1 MSDWR
6 PGAAHGSNLP
16 TSITE
21 VRHRLEAAGH
31 YVTIDGRVTEQ
42 TAATLIPC
50 PVSRL
55 RRWRL
60 EGKGPRF
67 FQPAK
72 TPWYYLGD
80 LLNWIASGE
89 GLLR

>member
-1 MSDWR
+1 MSGWQ
-6 PGAAHGSNLP
+6 PGSAHGSTLP

-21 VRHRLEAAGH
+21 VRHRLETEGH
-31 YVTIDGRVTEQ
+31 YVTIDGRVTER

-67 FQPAK
+67 YQPAK

-80 LLNWIASGE
+80 VLAWIESGE
-89 GLLR
+89 SFK

>member
-1 MSDWR
+1 MSSQE
-6 PGAAHGSNLP
+6 PYAAHCSSLP
-16 TSITE
+16 ASITE
-21 VRHRLEAAGH
+21 VRERLEAIGH

-42 TAATLIPC
+42 TAAALIPC

-80 LLNWIASGE
+80 VLYWIARGE
-89 GLLR
+89 SFR

>member
-1 MSDWR
+1 MTNPEPSPR
-6 PGAAHGSNLP
+6 NNGIPASVA
-16 TSITE
+16 E
-21 VRHRLEAAGH
+21 VRERLESAGH
-31 YVTIDGRVTEQ
+31 YVTVDGRVTEQ
-42 TAATLIPC
+42 TAATLVPC
-50 PVSRL
+50 PISRL

-80 LLNWIASGE
+80 VLAWIADGE
-89 GLLR
+89 SFR

>member
-1 MSDWR
+1 MISPERSSRNDGF
-6 PGAAHGSNLP
+6 PVSVA
-16 TSITE
+16 E
-21 VRHRLEAAGH
+21 VRERLEAAGH
-31 YVTIDGRVTEQ
+31 YVTVDGRVTEH

-50 PVSRL
+50 PTSRL

-80 LLNWIASGE
+80 LLAWIESGE
-89 GLLR
+89 SFQ

>member
-1 MSDWR
+1 MSSQEPR
-6 PGAAHGSNLP
+6 AAHRSSIP

-21 VRHRLEAAGH
+21 VRERLEATGH

-60 EGKGPRF
+60 EGKGPRYF
-67 FQPAK
+67 KPAK
-72 TPWYYLGD
+72 APWYYIGD
-80 LLNWIASGE
+80 IMVWIESGE
-89 GLLR
+89 QFR

>member
-1 MSDWR
+1 MSSQEPR
-6 PGAAHGSNLP
+6 AAHGSSLP

-21 VRHRLEAAGH
+21 VRERLEATGH

-42 TAATLIPC
+42 TAAMLIPC

-60 EGKGPRF
+60 EGKGPRY

-80 LLNWIASGE
+80 VLKWIGTGE
-89 GLLR
+89 SFK

>member
-1 MSDWR
+1 MTTR
-6 PGAAHGSNLP
+6 APP
-16 TSITE
+16 TVEE
-21 VRHRLEAAGH
+21 VRERVEAAGN

-42 TAATLIPC
+42 TAASLIPC
-50 PVSRL
+50 PASRL

-80 LLNWIASGE
+80 VLSWIESGE
-89 GLLR
+89 SFR

>member
-1 MSDWR
+1 MRRSEQTGAGNDGMPMSLTDVW
-6 PGAAHGSNLP
+6 
-16 TSITE
+16 E
-21 VRHRLEAAGH
+21 RLEAAGH
-31 YVTIDGRVTEQ
+31 YVTIDGRVTEDI
-42 TAATLIPC
+42 AATLVPC

-80 LLNWIASGE
+80 VLAWIAEGE
-89 GLLR
+89 SFR

>member
-1 MSDWR
+1 MSGQQ
-6 PGAAHGSNLP
+6 PHTAHGSSLP
-16 TSITE
+16 TSITD
-21 VRHRLEAAGH
+21 VRERLEATGH
-31 YVTIDGRVTEQ
+31 YVTIDGRVTER
-42 TAATLIPC
+42 TAAMLIPC
-50 PVSRL
+50 PISRL

-80 LLNWIASGE
+80 VLEWIAKGE
-89 GLLR
+89 SFK

>member
-1 MSDWR
+1 VSGQE
-6 PGAAHGSNLP
+6 PNAAHGSSLP

-21 VRHRLEAAGH
+21 VRERLEATGH

-42 TAATLIPC
+42 VAAALIHC
-50 PVSRL
+50 PASRL

-60 EGKGPRF
+60 EGKGPRY

-72 TPWYYLGD
+72 TPWDYIGDVLG
-80 LLNWIASGE
+80 
-89 GLLR
+89 